1 MIQEKLIGAIV
12 LNPELIQDVFDLLPI
27 EDYFSNPIMRSIY
40 KEMLVMNADGYQFDL
55 FTLSDRLGDINGLRA
70 DLYLIKLTNDI
81 GIVGDISVYCFSLI
95 DEWKKTQLQGTYYD
109 AIKKCNEQ
117 FFDADELKVLTN
129 KANDILEVGI
139 NNDKSFTKILIDVAN
154 DMDAMMKRP
163 EGLTGIDTGILE
175 LNRNTNGFQNT
186 DLMILAGRPAQGKTA
201 LSLNLAYNVLKQ
213 GKSVLFISLEMGKEQ
228 LTQRLISIASGID
241 FSNIRNGR
249 MNQYDYDLFTKTI
262 NDLSRY
268 KLNIDDRGGLTIQ
281 DIYNKARKLNRKSK
295 VDFIIIDYL
304 QLCYSKDR
312 KNKNRE
318 QEIAEISRK
327 CKEMAKELNVPVL
340 ALSQMSRSIEQSNRK
355 PRLSDLRESGAIEQ
369 DADMVIFIH
378 HEESMN
384 QLIIAKNRNGQV
396 EDLNVKFIP
405 SKQIW
410 TNYDGNF
417 SNSFV
422 TRKPIVDEDSPF

>member
-12 LNPELIQDVFDLLPI
+12 LNPELIQDVFELLPH
-27 EDYFSNPIMRSIY
+27 EQYFSNPIMRNIY
-40 KEMLVMNADGYQFDL
+40 KEMLRMNAEGYLFDL
-55 FTLSDRLGDINGLRA
+55 FTLSDRLDTIGDVRA

-81 GIVGDISVYCFSLI
+81 GIVGDISVYCHSLI
-95 DEWKKTQLQGTYYD
+95 DEWKKVQLQGAYYE
-109 AIKKCNEQ
+109 AIQKCNEQ
-117 FFDADELKVLTN
+117 FFDADELKIITN
-129 KANDILEVGI
+129 KANDILEIGI
-139 NNDKSFTKILIDVAN
+139 NTDATFSKILVGVAT
-154 DMDAMMKRP
+154 DMDKMRNRP
-163 EGLTGIDTGILE
+163 EGLTGIDCGISE
-175 LNRNTNGFQNT
+175 LNRNTNGLQNT

-213 GKSVLFISLEMGKEQ
+213 GKNVLFISLEMGKEQ

-241 FSNIRNGR
+241 FSCIRNGR
-249 MNQYDYDLFTKTI
+249 LNNYDYELFSKTI

-281 DIYNKARKLNRKSK
+281 DIFNKARKLNRKDK
-295 VDFIIIDYL
+295 IDFIIIDYL

-384 QLIIAKNRNGQV
+384 QLVIAKNRNGQV

-410 TNYDGNF
+410 TDYDGNF
-417 SNSFV
+417 SNSF
-422 TRKPIVDEDSPF
+422 TTKKPIIDEDNPF

>member
-12 LNPELIQDVFDLLPI
+12 LNPELIQDVFDLLPT

-163 EGLTGIDTGILE
+163 EGLTGIDTGISE